1 MDTGTFLGLALI
13 TIGGLIAFLLGGC
26 SFTGLFGVS
35 KEWLVTVIIVAGIP
49 ILIGILLI
57 DTD

>member
-1 MDTGTFLGLALI
+1 MNAGTFLGLILI
-13 TIGGLIAFLLGGC
+13 TIGVMIGFVLGGC
-26 SFTGLFGVS
+26 SFTGLFYAS
-35 KEWLVTVIIVAGIP
+35 KEWLVTVFIVAGIP